1 MRSTL
6 LIFRG
11 GSLGEK
17 KETAFNERI
26 AEKEK
31 DGWEVVE
38 MQTTRPSF
46 GQGGPVVILRL
57 ARESN

>member
-1 MRSTL
+1 MRSTVL
-6 LIFRG
+6 LFRG
-11 GSLGEK
+11 GNLGGK
-17 KETAFNERI
+17 NETRFNDRI

-46 GQGGPVVILRL
+46 GSTPVIILRL

>member
-1 MRSTL
+1 MRSTA
-6 LIFRG
+6 LIFFG
-11 GSLGEK
+11 GNLGGK
-17 KETAFNERI
+17 SETKLNERT

-46 GQGGPVVILRL
+46 GSTPVIILRL
-57 ARESN
+57 ARESS